1 MAMAK
6 INISIPDGLLDEVD
20 EAATWL
26 KRSRSS
32 LIQEAAAAYVAQL
45 REERAAAE
53 RDADITSARRGI
65 RELARDWNPS
75 TARQPCAP
83 IVTATGGKR
92 VRSERPAACR

>member
-6 INISIPDGLLDEVD
+6 INVSIPDGLLDEVD

-65 RELARDWNPS
+65 RELARDLEPFDG
-75 TARQPCAP
+75 TAA
-83 IVTATGGKR
+83 
-92 VRSERPAACR
+92 VRADRDSHGREAGQE